1 MGGFIAPGERDL
13 GFMDAVPCN
22 WPVFNSFCI
31 VLSAWPG
38 AHPGLYK
45 FATTGD
51 RNVTKVHKTLST
63 MLFYMQCFF
72 DQFGRPPIVPHA
84 FPYDFYQ

>member
-1 MGGFIAPGERDL
+1 MPRERGDL

-22 WPVFNSFCI
+22 RPVFNSFCI
-31 VLSAWPG
+31 VLLAWPG

-51 RNVTKVHKTLST
+51 RDVTEVHKTLSSAL
-63 MLFYMQCFF
+63 LFYVQCFF
-72 DQFGRPPIVPHA
+72 DQFSRPPIVPHT

>member
-1 MGGFIAPGERDL
+1 MKWEGSLPREKGDL
-13 GFMDAVPCN
+13 GFTDAIPRD

-51 RNVTKVHKTLST
+51 RDITQVHIW
-63 MLFYMQCFF
+63 
-72 DQFGRPPIVPHA
+72 DPE
-84 FPYDFYQ
+84 